1 MPRPPR
7 PIEITA
13 ALAGAVLTV
22 DLAAVAANWRLIAKK
37 LGRAEAAAVVKADAY
52 GLGLDRVAPVLSAAG
67 CRAFCVAH
75 PAEGIALRNILDAAE
90 AAIVVLN
97 GLLPG
102 AEDAYADSRL
112 MPALGSLAEIAR
124 WRAFGKRRGGALP
137 CWLHVDTGM
146 SRLGLPPDE
155 FAMLAEKPELLD
167 GLNVRVVM
175 SHLACADEPGNPKN
189 RAQLESFRN
198 ARRALP
204 MGRASFA
211 NSGGVFL
218 GGDFHFDVARPGVAL
233 YGGAP
238 LAGEPNPMAQVVRL
252 QGKIV
257 QVRRVDTPETVG
269 YGATHRVEGPG
280 RIATVPVGYADGY
293 LRSLSNRGTGYIGD
307 KPVPVVGRVSM
318 DLITLDVTG
327 VPENLASVGQLVD
340 LIGPHN
346 SVDKV
351 AHDAGTIGYEIL
363 TSLGRRYRRVYVGG
377 A

>member
-1 MPRPPR
+1 
-7 PIEITA
+7 
-13 ALAGAVLTV
+13 
-22 DLAAVAANWRLIAKK
+22 
-37 LGRAEAAAVVKADAY
+37 
-52 GLGLDRVAPVLSAAG
+52 
-67 CRAFCVAH
+67 
-75 PAEGIALRNILDAAE
+75 
-90 AAIVVLN
+90 
-97 GLLPG
+97 
-102 AEDAYADSRL
+102 
-112 MPALGSLAEIAR
+112 
-124 WRAFGKRRGGALP
+124 
-137 CWLHVDTGM
+137 
-146 SRLGLPPDE
+146 
-155 FAMLAEKPELLD
+155 
-167 GLNVRVVM
+167 
-175 SHLACADEPGNPKN
+175 
-189 RAQLESFRN
+189 
-198 ARRALP
+198 

-218 GGDFHFDVARPGVAL
+218 GGDFHFDLARPGVAL

-293 LRSLSNRGTGYIGD
+293 LRSLSNRGTGHIGD

-340 LIGPHN
+340 LIGPLN
-346 SVDKV
+346 PVDKV
-351 AHDAGTIGYEIL
+351 ARDAGTIGYEIL